1 MSEGSE
7 KVPVEELDALQ
18 REYDDLSLIHH
29 DMCENYDRAARA
41 FNAEITELTTKIL
54 NATQSL
60 LSAEQ
65 EFRMGSEKDLDE
77 LQALVEN
84 AIKELAP

>member
-1 MSEGSE
+1 MTKPWNRRERGKGLQPWKLPAEVFDHLFDQVIAEG
-7 KVPVEELDALQ
+7 
-18 REYDDLSLIHH
+18 
-29 DMCENYDRAARA
+29 
-41 FNAEITELTTKIL
+41 

-77 LQALVEN
+77 LQPLVEN